1 MIILRDYQKSD
12 APLLV
17 EYLNDPKVLR
27 YLTSSISSPFTEK
40 EARWWIKDGTLN
52 KYIRAIEYEGTFVG
66 TIGAVREEFERSRS
80 AEVGYWL
87 ATPYWGKGIATEA
100 LQQFSQNLFEQ
111 TDLVR
116 LFSQVFE
123 GNKGSLKV
131 LEKNGFELEGR
142 LKKAVYKDHKFCDAF
157 LYAKIRDNIHL

>member
-1 MIILRDYQKSD
+1 VILLRDYQKSD

-17 EYLNDPKVLR
+17 EYLNNPKVTR
-27 YLTSSISSPFTEK
+27 YLTSSIPQPFTEK
-40 EARWWIKDGTLN
+40 AAGWWIKDGTLN
-52 KYIRAIEYEGTFVG
+52 KYIRAIEYNGVFVG
-66 TIGAVREEFERSRS
+66 TIGAVREEFERSKS

-87 ATPYWGKGIATEA
+87 ATPYWGKGIATKA
-100 LQQFSQNLFEQ
+100 LSTFTDNLFES

-131 LEKNGFELEGR
+131 LEKNGYELEGR
-142 LKKAVYKDHKFCDAF
+142 LKKAVYKDDKIFDAF
-157 LYAKIRDNIHL
+157 LYAKVRK